1 MRRAATAL
9 AGTLALL
16 AGCGG
21 DEARRAATPATTPVD
36 RPEPAPTAAT
46 PAPAPAPV
54 RTTPTPVAAPRL
66 PGPSVP
72 GTRRAYLQR
81 LVALAAELGPA
92 VDDAAQSGDSTAI
105 AEVDQRIARTTKAWL
120 ASGGAPSAAA
130 ATLAAA
136 IATARSNV
144 ETPLLADESRRQI
157 EAARGALAQELAAR

>member
-1 MRRAATAL
+1 MRRAVTAL

-36 RPEPAPTAAT
+36 RPEPAPTA

-54 RTTPTPVAAPRL
+54 RTTPPPVAAPRL